1 MAMLNK
7 KLVLFICPAFFGYE
21 ISIQK
26 ALEDTGFDVDFF
38 DERVSNN
45 SFLKAVFR
53 VKKELLDYVIN
64 KYYNKILKKIANRKY
79 DYFLLIKGEV
89 IPESFIVQFKKI
101 NPDAKLIFYTYDS
114 FNNNN
119 KNSIF
124 ILKHFNKCFSFDFED
139 VKNNPSLKLKHLF
152 YTEEFIKQP
161 DNIEKL
167 YDISFVGTVH
177 SSRYITVKKLFG
189 NFTKTYIFFYMPAKW
204 FFVMQKL
211 LEKSYRKIKWS
222 EIRFEKLSKNQV
234 ADIFKVSESVFDLQ
248 RFGQTG
254 LTMRTFEVLAAG
266 AILITTNPNIKEVEF
281 YNADRMIVLEDADS
295 ENNIEEIKNKINNAK
310 MHNPEIV
317 KGLEK
322 YYINKW
328 IEEFFE

>member
-1 MAMLNK
+1 MATLNK

-21 ISIQK
+21 VSIKK
-26 ALEDTGFDVDFF
+26 ALEDAGLEVDFF

-45 SFLKAVFR
+45 SFLKAIFR
-53 VKKELLDYVIN
+53 VKKELLEYVIN
-64 KYYNKILKKIANRKY
+64 KYYNDILKNIASKKY

-89 IPESFIVQFKKI
+89 IPENFIVQFKKI
-101 NPDAKLIFYTYDS
+101 NPKAKLIFYTYDS

-124 ILKHFNKCFSFDFED
+124 ILKHFNKCYSFDFED

-152 YTEEFIKQP
+152 YTEEYIKQP
-161 DNIEKL
+161 DKLEKS

-177 SSRYITVKKLFG
+177 SSRYLTVNKLFN
-189 NFTKTYIFFYMPAKW
+189 NFDRKYIFFYMPAKW
-204 FFVMQKL
+204 FFLLQKL

-222 EIRFEKLSKNQV
+222 EIRFEKISKTQV
-234 ADIFKVSESVFDLQ
+234 ANIFKISESVFDLQ

-254 LTMRTFEVLAAG
+254 LTMRTFEVLASG
-266 AILITTNPNIKEVEF
+266 AILITTNPNIKQVEF
-281 YNADRMIVLEDADS
+281 YNPDRIIVLEDADAQD
-295 ENNIEEIKNKINNAK
+295 NIDEIKTKISNAK
-310 MHNPEIV
+310 NHPTETV

-322 YYINKW
+322 YYINNW